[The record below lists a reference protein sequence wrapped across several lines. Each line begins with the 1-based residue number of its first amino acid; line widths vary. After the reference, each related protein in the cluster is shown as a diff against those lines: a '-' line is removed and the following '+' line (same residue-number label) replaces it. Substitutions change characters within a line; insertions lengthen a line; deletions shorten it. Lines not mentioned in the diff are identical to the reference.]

1 MKKRKNV
8 ILKMKMKIAKGKKSP
23 MWTMKDL
30 DKALA
35 DLKNNK
41 SRDFEG
47 FINKIFKFNVLGDNM
62 KKSLIMMFDELK
74 SNQMIPIYYN
84 IANITTVPKTGS
96 HPSGNQTY
104 F

>member
-1 MKKRKNV
+1 
-8 ILKMKMKIAKGKKSP
+8 MKMKIAKGRKSP

-47 FINKIFKFNVLGDNM
+47 FINEIFKLNVLGDNM
-62 KKSLIMMFDELK
+62 KKSLIMMFNELK
-74 SNQMIPIYYN
+74 SNQLIPIYYKF
-84 IANITTVPKTGS
+84 ANITTVPKTGS
-96 HPSGNQTY
+96 RIEPME
-104 F
+104 